1 MSRRD
6 FTALAKV
13 VLHDHLDGGLRPA
26 TVVEL
31 ASSSGYSGLPADTA
45 ASLERWFHQTGA
57 ISLEAYLDAF
67 EHTFG
72 VMQDPE
78 AMRRVAFESILDLAE
93 DGVVYAEIRFA
104 PSLHTAGGMTRSD
117 AIEGVLQG
125 LAEAEAAT
133 GVPGRVIIDALRH
146 RSDSEE
152 VAVAAVEFAG
162 RGVVGIDLAGPEAGH
177 PAHEHRNALGL
188 AREAGL
194 RVTIHA
200 GEGDGVESIADAL
213 DSGAERIGHGARI
226 IEDTTVRKGK
236 IIAMGPVAQE
246 IHDRRIPLELCPTSN
261 LDTGM
266 YSSPGEHPF
275 GLLYRAG
282 FMVTLNTDN
291 RLMSA
296 TTMSREF
303 ALVSEF
309 CGIDRDDLHI
319 ITRNTAEAAFCTD
332 AERSALL
339 ERVELGY
346 R

>member
-1 MSRRD
+1 MSRHD
-6 FTALAKV
+6 LNALSKV

-31 ASSSGYSGLPADTA
+31 ASSFDYPGLPADSSA
-45 ASLERWFHQTGA
+45 ALERWFHQAGA
-57 ISLEAYLDAF
+57 TSLEAYLDAF
-67 EHTFG
+67 THTFG

-78 AMRRVAFESILDLAE
+78 AMRRVAFEAIVDLAA

-104 PSLHTAGGMTRSD
+104 PSLHTARGMTRSD
-117 AIEGVLQG
+117 AITGVLQG
-125 LAEAEAAT
+125 LSEAEAVT
-133 GVPGRVIIDALRH
+133 GVPGRVIIDALRQ
-146 RSDSEE
+146 RDDSE
-152 VAVAAVEFAG
+152 AVAAAAAEFAG

-177 PAHEHRNALGL
+177 PAHDHRNALAM

-213 DSGAERIGHGARI
+213 ACGAERIGHGVRI
-226 IEDTTVRKGK
+226 IEDTTVRDGR
-236 IIAMGPVAQE
+236 IVSMGAVAGE
-246 IHDRRIPLELCPTSN
+246 IHERRIPLELCPTSN
-261 LDTGM
+261 LDTGI
-266 YSSPGEHPF
+266 YASPAEHPF

-282 FMVTLNTDN
+282 FAVTLNTDN

-309 CGIDRDDLHI
+309 CGINRDDLHA
-319 ITRNTAEAAFCTD
+319 ITRTAAGSAFCTD
-332 AERSALL
+332 TERASLL
-339 ERVELGY
+339 ERVEVGY

>member
-1 MSRRD
+1 MSRHD
-6 FTALAKV
+6 LTALAKV

-31 ASSSGYSGLPADTA
+31 AASSGYASLPADTA
-45 ASLERWFHQTGA
+45 AGLERWFHQTGA

-78 AMRRVAFESILDLAE
+78 AMRRVAFESIVDLAE

-117 AIEGVLQG
+117 AIAGVLQG
-125 LAEAEAAT
+125 VGEAEAVT
-133 GVPGRVIIDALRH
+133 GVPARVIIDALRH
-146 RSDSEE
+146 RSDSE
-152 VAVAAVEFAG
+152 AVAAAAAEFVG

-200 GEGDGVESIADAL
+200 GEGDGVQSIADAL
-213 DSGAERIGHGARI
+213 ESGAERIGHGARI
-226 IEDTTVRKGK
+226 IEDTTVRDGK
-236 IIAMGPVAQE
+236 IIAMGSVARE
-246 IHDRRIPLELCPTSN
+246 LHDRQIALELCPTSN

-266 YSSPGEHPF
+266 YPSPAHHPF

-282 FMVTLNTDN
+282 FAVTLNTDN

-319 ITRNTAEAAFCTD
+319 ITRNAAQAAFCTE
-332 AERSALL
+332 AERLALL
-339 ERVELGY
+339 ERIEADW